1 MVHHI
6 IDIIDIIAK
15 KMKNDEEQSI
25 SKKKQ
30 YKQRLKTITSTITS
44 KDDVIVN
51 VIVSKNSAE
60 QVIQE
65 TKGFTRTL
73 KMGTIMSITSI
84 RSLPEAIIG
93 GMLHG

>member
-15 KMKNDEEQSI
+15 KMKNDEEQGI

-30 YKQRLKTITSTITS
+30 YKQRLKTIMSTIMS
-44 KDDVIVN
+44 KDDIIVN
-51 VIVSKNSAE
+51 IIVSKNSAE
-60 QVIQE
+60 QVIKE
-65 TKGFTRTL
+65 TKGFTRSL
-73 KMGTIMSITSI
+73 KMGTIMSIMSI

-93 GMLHG
+93 